1 MNSDLIILIVQVIAA
16 LGVVVSV
23 IYLGV
28 QIHQQNEITKAQF
41 GHSLTQ
47 RQYERY
53 FATAK
58 DGEFANFLSKDWSSD
73 ELTDAEN
80 WRSTMFIIMCLVD
93 IFDVYEKVKKGFVD
107 KKHLDIRMN
116 ALKFGT
122 MKTDKARSAWDFG
135 KLLEIKILLIGLSR
149 KFMVKASSMQ
159 MNYLNKQKVVHLKP
173 VFDKDT
179 NLLQTKIII
188 VVFSPYILC
197 SRVFF

>member
-1 MNSDLIILIVQVIAA
+1 MIHTFLHSIYRFLKFLYYVYMSSDLIILIVQIIAA

-93 IFDVYEKVKKGFVD
+93 IFDVYEKVEKGFVD

-122 MKTDKARSAWDFG
+122 MKTDQARSAWDFWKTTRDQDFINWFESEIYG
-135 KLLEIKILLIGLSR
+135 KGQLDADELLEQTKGGS
-149 KFMVKASSMQ
+149 FKAS
-159 MNYLNKQKVVHLKP
+159 
-173 VFDKDT
+173 
-179 NLLQTKIII
+179 I
-188 VVFSPYILC
+188 
-197 SRVFF
+197 R